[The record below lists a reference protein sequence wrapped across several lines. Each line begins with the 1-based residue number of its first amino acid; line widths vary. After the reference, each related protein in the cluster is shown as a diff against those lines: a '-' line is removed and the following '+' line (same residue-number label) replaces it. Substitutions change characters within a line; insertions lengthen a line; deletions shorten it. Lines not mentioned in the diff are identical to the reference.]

1 MLSSSKVLSNEIA
14 EKQVVAEETEKL
26 IDATRMGYVPIAE
39 HSSILFFVIADIA
52 NIDPMY
58 QYSLSKLLQ
67 MLERF
72 LVVQQLF
79 GKSFAKFRFVIGQF
93 VMLAICNIM
102 LDCTITLSF
111 SLVHQPFHNGYR
123 EF

>member
-58 QYSLSKLLQ
+58 QYSLSKLL
-67 MLERF
+67 
-72 LVVQQLF
+72 
-79 GKSFAKFRFVIGQF
+79 
-93 VMLAICNIM
+93 
-102 LDCTITLSF
+102 
-111 SLVHQPFHNGYR
+111 
-123 EF
+123 